1 MLIFNPTYSA
11 LPESLHCKLTFLFFS
26 LPLPPLLPSLS
37 LSCSR
42 PFPFSSPVILPLQQ
56 TYSRE
61 NYWRWGVWEKQELL
75 PGAGRAAHGRHESAE
90 RCSTEPFSLS
100 FIAFF
105 LSVSHSH
112 TLSVSFFSLFVA
124 SVSPQAF
131 LSLLCPLSFTWPFT
145 LLPYMVPYSPLATL
159 SFYTSVHLRIIFL
172 IARL

>member
-131 LSLLCPLSFTWPFT
+131 LSLLCPLPLPDLLLCCPIWCPIHPLLPSPFT
-145 LLPYMVPYSPLATL
+145 PLCTWE
-159 SFYTSVHLRIIFL
+159 SFFS
-172 IARL
+172 